1 MPDNRRLFFLLVIAL
16 LILIQLPVQR
26 IWGAENSLTELD
38 INRLKKEIS
47 QVKTERQRLREDI
60 ARDNGEFSAYQER
73 TAARKKNYMSET
85 DSIRSVITAFGR
97 KEDSL
102 DAYITDIEL
111 KKKNF
116 DLLKTRFR
124 EHIAKAC
131 EKLLGTIKK
140 YPPAVSRPAVGALT
154 FLLND
159 CTTKNIDNIE
169 ALQRFIQI
177 VRNLDEAT
185 FSIQTGQEA
194 SPVPSIRGMATML
207 RIGSV
212 FEAVVDE
219 DGKNAAVWR
228 GNEIGGADW
237 RKLSSA
243 EAVGAISKAIAIR
256 ESKSLPAFIF
266 LPWGPEL
273 SKETGK

>member
-1 MPDNRRLFFLLVIAL
+1 MPSKKRLFFS
-16 LILIQLPVQR
+16 LIISLSIFFPLSVQR
-26 IWGAENSLTELD
+26 VWGAENPPSEHD
-38 INRLKKEIS
+38 INRLKKEIG

-60 ARDNGEFSAYQER
+60 ARDNAEFALYQER
-73 TAARKKNYMSET
+73 TAVRKKSYISET
-85 DSIRSVITAFGR
+85 DSVRRVIATFGR
-97 KEDSL
+97 KTDSL
-102 DAYITDIEL
+102 DAYIIDIEL
-111 KKKNF
+111 KKKNY

-131 EKLLGTIKK
+131 DKLLGAVKK

-159 CTTKNIDNIE
+159 CAAKNIDNIE

-185 FSIQTGQEA
+185 LSVQTGQEA
-194 SPVPSIRGMATML
+194 SPAPSIRGTATML

-212 FEAVVDE
+212 FEAFVDE
-219 DGKNAAVWR
+219 DGKNAAVWH
-228 GNEIGGADW
+228 GSETGESGWLAISNTET
-237 RKLSSA
+237 
-243 EAVGAISKAIAIR
+243 VGAISKAIAIR

-266 LPWGPEL
+266 LPWGPDI